1 MAKITDQDVTLT
13 FGQLMEL
20 RADGWI
26 SEETGD
32 DVVVA
37 LAKASDEVERG
48 GTGEVEIIDPATL
61 DTATLDFEIGRDGMI
76 AFALRRKCE
85 CGNWRTLCH
94 GDA

>member
-13 FGQLMEL
+13 FGQLVEL

-61 DTATLDFEIGRDGMI
+61 DGMI